1 MHRLSRQQN
10 GEPQQDWETY
20 PLIALDIEL
29 VEGDMRSGDQNFF
42 DEWIDSLE
50 HGEIEHFGAM
60 LIQIGH

>member
-1 MHRLSRQQN
+1 MRIPLDDKERSFN
-10 GEPQQDWETY
+10 VLAT